1 MDYYCA
7 ISDRSINYKHRNKHN
22 KTKRHYFMKNYVT
35 NIYKYNDIVWGDVE
49 KILHENIIIH
59 IKKFTEFKI
68 YVSCKINV
76 AVEIKVYKS
85 QSDLCLLLPTFN
97 ESFKSKNKKMG
108 TLYVHIAGEMI
119 CNDIRENLSS
129 KYDINCTPDME
140 IRSLTIKF
148 VSRYRNMTFR
158 HQLQQPRSML
168 ETKMVKHIKYMSYEE
183 QSDKYNFLTCKHKL
197 CLI

>member
-7 ISDRSINYKHRNKHN
+7 ICDRLISDKHRNKHD

-49 KILHENIIIH
+49 KILRENIISRNN
-59 IKKFTEFKI
+59 KYNEFKTH
-68 YVSCKINV
+68 VSCKINDD
-76 AVEIKVYKS
+76 VEIKVYKHE
-85 QSDLCLLLPTFN
+85 SDMRALLPICLYP
-97 ESFKSKNKKMG
+97 NKIYDVG
-108 TLYVHIAGEMI
+108 TTYVHIAGEMI

-140 IRSLTIKF
+140 IRNLTIKF

>member
-1 MDYYCA
+1 MDYCCA
-7 ISDRSINYKHRNKHN
+7 ICDRSINYEHRNKHD

-35 NIYKYNDIVWGDVE
+35 NIYKYNDIVLGDVE
-49 KILHENIIIH
+49 KILHENIISNSN
-59 IKKFTEFKI
+59 KFDEFKI
-68 YVSCKINV
+68 HVSCKINDD
-76 AVEIKVYKS
+76 VEIKLYKS
-85 QSDLCLLLPTFN
+85 QSDLHLLLPTFN
-97 ESFKSKNKKMG
+97 ESFKSKKIKMG

-140 IRSLTIKF
+140 IRNLTIKF

-168 ETKMVKHIKYMSYEE
+168 ETKKVKHIKYMSYEE

-197 CLI
+197 CLL